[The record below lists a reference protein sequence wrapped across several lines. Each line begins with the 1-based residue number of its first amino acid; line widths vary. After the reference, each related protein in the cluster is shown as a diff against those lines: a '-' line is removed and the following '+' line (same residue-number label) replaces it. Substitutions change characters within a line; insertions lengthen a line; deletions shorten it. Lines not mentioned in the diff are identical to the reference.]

1 MPSLFSWLPWAGK
14 YIEKSRTALASLPA
28 LLCLEAFEGRLVG
41 WLVAG
46 AGVTGAGVGV
56 ETSALSATSPFS
68 KANKFVETVKKAL
81 A

>member
-1 MPSLFSWLPWAGK
+1 M
-14 YIEKSRTALASLPA
+14 
-28 LLCLEAFEGRLVG
+28 G

-68 KANKFVETVKKAL
+68 KADKFCRNGSKGIGIMKSGKGVSVSFAL
-81 A
+81 AKDRYNRTY